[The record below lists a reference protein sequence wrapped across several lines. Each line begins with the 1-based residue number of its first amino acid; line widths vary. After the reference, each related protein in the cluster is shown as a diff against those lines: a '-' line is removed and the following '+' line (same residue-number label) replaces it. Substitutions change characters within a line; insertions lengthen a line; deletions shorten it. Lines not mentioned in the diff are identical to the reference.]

1 MIHTQTQIDN
11 LIELAIIQ
19 RVELRKLVESLP
31 ELRTHLSVEI
41 ERNLNEIE
49 PAMRE
54 ELQAY
59 LLTASQSEHAILGN
73 SLKQKIA
80 ELAVSLE
87 DTTAQKYSVLMNERA
102 ENDRLLIKAEAR
114 IAEAAIALPSAVKEI
129 VLDELSRFPRANQI
143 DQLRKEFAEPAS
155 LNPRG
160 KWQIGETYN
169 KLDLVSINGNSFI
182 ANETTTEKPTMN
194 STAWTL
200 NSSKGG
206 VGAGIT
212 SITEL
217 TGTPSNGETL
227 IGNGQDYVKS
237 TLTAGNGISITNG
250 AGSITVT
257 ATGGVNFQGSWNA
270 STNTPTLTSSVGTT
284 GFFYIVSVA
293 GSTNLNGVT
302 DWEIGDWA
310 IFGTST
316 WTKVDNTDKVSSVF
330 GRVGSVVGVSTDYSA
345 VGITNTALGASNPS
359 TVAATTISATS
370 TISATGAV
378 TGSNLSGTNTG
389 DQTNIT
395 GNAATATALQT
406 ARNINGV
413 SFNGTANIT
422 VTAAG
427 STLSDTV
434 TIAKG
439 GTGQITA
446 QAALNAL
453 LPSQV
458 GASGKNLQSDGTN
471 VSFVA
476 DAGGTVTSVSVS
488 TANGVSGT
496 VATSTTT
503 PAISLTLGAI
513 TPTSVAASGSVTG
526 SNLSGTNTGDQTIT
540 LTGDVTGSGTG
551 SFVTAIG
558 SGVIVNADVNASAA
572 IAYSKL
578 NLATSI
584 VNADISASAAIVDTK
599 LATISTASKVSNSAT
614 TAASANTASAI
625 VARDA
630 SGNFS
635 AGTISAALTGNVTG
649 NVSGSSGSTTG
660 NAATATALATGRT
673 IAITGDLAYTSP
685 SFDGTANVTAAGT
698 LATVATAGTTGGS
711 TAIPV
716 VTINAKGLTT
726 SITTA
731 AVIAPAGTLT
741 GNTLA
746 SGVTASSLTSLGTIA
761 NLAVTAGTISGTP
774 SASTDI
780 ANKLYVDTVAQGL
793 DAKASCIAAT
803 TANITLSGTQTI
815 DGISVIAADRVL
827 VKNQTLSQNNGIY
840 LCAAGAWTRTT
851 DADTWDE
858 LTSAFTFIET
868 GTVNADTGYVCTAN
882 AGGTLGTTALPWSQ
896 FSGAGS
902 YTASTGLTLTGTV
915 FSLTAPVTVALG
927 GTNATSAG
935 IAAFNNISGFT
946 AAGATGTTST
956 NLVFSTSPTLVTPAL
971 GTPSSATLTNAT
983 GLPLTT
989 GVTGTLP
996 VANGGTGVTTSTGTT
1011 NVVLSG
1017 SPTITTP
1024 VIAQIND
1031 ANGNE
1036 TLKLTSI
1043 ASAVNEV
1050 TIENA
1055 STGNAV
1061 HISATGGDASVGLHL
1076 VGKGASGYVNVQDS
1090 VDATKRIMFNAAGGT
1105 TNTRTMLSS
1114 TQTVDRTLSLPD
1126 ATDTLVGRA
1135 TTDTLTNKTLTSPTL
1150 TAPVLGTPASGT
1162 VTNLTGT
1169 ASININ
1175 GTVGATTPSTGAFT
1189 TLGATGTISRT
1200 DSTTTTTDWLVY
1212 QTGWG
1217 APSGNKN
1224 IIWKDGTSPLGRISV
1239 SYDGT
1244 NASMRFGSLYASGYQ
1259 TADSLVLT
1267 PAGAAITGTLSAT
1280 AGAAVH
1286 TFSSTGTEVIAIR
1299 KSGGY
1304 SAYLATVSSTDS
1316 GLQIK
1321 NVSGTVN
1328 MLVAEGGNVGIGTT
1342 SPTDSLQI
1350 YKSGAGVYNSIR
1362 FTNPNSTA
1370 DFYVGIG
1377 GSSTA
1382 NSSLRNN
1389 AYIYNAAA
1397 SALIFGT
1404 SDAERMRIDS
1414 SGNVG
1419 IGTASPAASSS
1430 STATVEAS
1438 GCLVVGGAINAH
1450 QTNRGVFQ
1458 FGSNTTSIRSYGAT
1472 SGSGIITFSQG
1483 GGSSADTERMR
1494 IDSSGNVGIGT
1505 TSPATLLHISAATA
1519 ASALKLTST
1528 TGTNSCYMAFSNT
1541 GGNAY
1546 VGRENSVGNN
1556 LGSVTLPYALALVT
1570 ENAYPIEFVT
1580 NNVTRAI
1587 IDISGNLLVGT
1598 TTASASPATGVQLCN
1613 TSGTLGGVFIGHDTG
1628 TATGNYY
1635 ATFNYASGLIGS
1647 ITQSG
1652 TSAVLYN
1659 TTSDYRRKSN
1669 VKDLT
1674 GSGTFID
1681 ALKPRTFDWDTGDKG
1696 VGFLAHEFAEVSP
1709 LSVSGEKDAV
1719 DADGKPV
1726 YQSMQASTSEV
1737 IANLVAELQSLRKR
1751 LAALEA
1757 K

>member
-160 KWQIGETYN
+160 KWQIGETYK

-182 ANETTTEKPTMN
+182 ANETTSEKPTMN

-227 IGNGQDYVKS
+227 IGNGQDYVKA

-302 DWEIGDWA
+302 DWEVGDWA

-345 VGITNTALGASNPS
+345 VGITNTAIGASNPS

-395 GNAATATALQT
+395 GNAGTATALQT
-406 ARNINGV
+406 ARAINGV
-413 SFNGTANIT
+413 NFDGTAAIT

-453 LPSQV
+453 LPSQS
-458 GASGKNLQSDGTN
+458 GAAGKNLQSDGTN

-540 LTGDVTGSGTG
+540 LTGDITGSGTG
-551 SFVTAIG
+551 SFATAIA
-558 SGVIVNADVNASAA
+558 SGVIVNADINASAA
-572 IAYSKL
+572 I
-578 NLATSI
+578 
-584 VNADISASAAIVDTK
+584 DDTK

-614 TAASANTASAI
+614 TATNANTASAI

-673 IAITGDLAYTSP
+673 IEITGDLAYTSP
-685 SFDGTANVTAAGT
+685 SFDGTGNVTAAGT
-698 LATVATAGTTGGS
+698 LASVASAGTTGGS
-711 TAIPV
+711 TAIPI

-731 AVIAPAGTLT
+731 AVIAPAGTLS

-793 DAKASCIAAT
+793 DAKASCVAAT
-803 TANITLSGTQTI
+803 TADITLSGTQTI
-815 DGISVIAADRVL
+815 DGISVIAGNRVL

-902 YTASTGLTLTGTV
+902 YTASTGLTLTGTA

-927 GTNATSAG
+927 GTNSTSAG

-956 NLVFSTSPTLVTPAL
+956 NLVFSTSPTLITPAL
-971 GTPSSATLTNAT
+971 GTPTAIVLTSAT

-1031 ANGNE
+1031 ASGNE
-1036 TLKLTSI
+1036 TLKLASI

-1055 STGNAV
+1055 ATGNAV

-1076 VGKGASGYVNVQDS
+1076 AGKGASGYVNVQDS
-1090 VDATKRIMFNAAGGT
+1090 TDATKRIMFNASGGT

-1135 TTDTLTNKTLTSPTL
+1135 TTDTLTNKTLTSPTITGGAL
-1150 TAPVLGTPASGT
+1150 NGTLGATTPST
-1162 VTNLTGT
+1162 VAATTGT
-1169 ASININ
+1169 FTGNIIGGTGGTGSALETITLNGGSASSGGSYIAFQRNSVGQVYVGLESAIAGN
-1175 GTVGATTPSTGAFT
+1175 TSNALALYGGSNDVKIWAGGGGNVATITSTGLNSTAIGATTPSTGAFT
-1189 TLGATGTISRT
+1189 TLSASSTSTLAAINASGVIILSSANGNPLRLTG
-1200 DSTTTTTDWLVY
+1200 TTTDANAMVVTN
-1212 QTGWG
+1212 TGG
-1217 APSGNKN
+1217 TGVFGMENSTGNNQIAGSTGYDLIVRGPSGIAFSANS
-1224 IIWKDGTSPLGRISV
+1224 GS
-1239 SYDGT
+1239 
-1244 NASMRFGSLYASGYQ
+1244 AMQMRLSSTGLA
-1259 TADSLVLT
+1259 V
-1267 PAGAAITGTLSAT
+1267 TGTLSAT
-1280 AGAAVH
+1280 GNILGSGTYVGMTDPTYGLVNANGIGAAFRAFGGVQIYGVDYRRWTGSATNH
-1286 TFSSTGTEVIAIR
+1286 SVAYVGQYDKGDGTFPIGFYYDAGKTTNTQATTRIASIDTTGLAVTGTLSATGDVTFGTTRLITDASRTTIMGALELNY
-1299 KSGGY
+1299 SGG
-1304 SAYLATVSSTDS
+1304 
-1316 GLQIK
+1316 
-1321 NVSGTVN
+1321 
-1328 MLVAEGGNVGIGTT
+1328 
-1342 SPTDSLQI
+1342 
-1350 YKSGAGVYNSIR
+1350 
-1362 FTNPNSTA
+1362 
-1370 DFYVGIG
+1370 
-1377 GSSTA
+1377 
-1382 NSSLRNN
+1382 
-1389 AYIYNAAA
+1389 
-1397 SALIFGT
+1397 
-1404 SDAERMRIDS
+1404 
-1414 SGNVG
+1414 
-1419 IGTASPAASSS
+1419 
-1430 STATVEAS
+1430 TATVQ
-1438 GCLVVGGAINAH
+1438 GYDRTGAAYKTLNL
-1450 QTNRGVFQ
+1450 
-1458 FGSNTTSIRSYGAT
+1458 
-1472 SGSGIITFSQG
+1472 SGSSVQMIVNG
-1483 GGSSADTERMR
+1483 G
-1494 IDSSGNVGIGT
+1494 
-1505 TSPATLLHISAATA
+1505 
-1519 ASALKLTST
+1519 
-1528 TGTNSCYMAFSNT
+1528 
-1541 GGNAY
+1541 
-1546 VGRENSVGNN
+1546 
-1556 LGSVTLPYALALVT
+1556 
-1570 ENAYPIEFVT
+1570 
-1580 NNVTRAI
+1580 
-1587 IDISGNLLVGT
+1587 
-1598 TTASASPATGVQLCN
+1598 
-1613 TSGTLGGVFIGHDTG
+1613 G
-1628 TATGNYY
+1628 TATFTTSGMYTAVGTAN
-1635 ATFNYASGLIGS
+1635 GLIGLGG
-1647 ITQSG
+1647 ITSSYPAIRYNSATEVGFVIADQSAYCA
-1652 TSAVLYN
+1652 TRATAFNVSSDRRIKTNIRNYN
-1659 TTSDYRRKSN
+1659 E
-1669 VKDLT
+1669 
-1674 GSGTFID
+1674 SGAMID
-1681 ALKPRTFDWDTGDKG
+1681 AIVPRIYDMDTSRKMHENGKTNQIGFIAQELYPVFEQAVTKGDDNEEITEEWGIDYSKL
-1696 VGFLAHEFAEVSP
+1696 V
-1709 LSVSGEKDAV
+1709 
-1719 DADGKPV
+1719 PV
-1726 YQSMQASTSEV
+1726 
-1737 IANLVAELQSLRKR
+1737 LVAELQSLRKR
-1751 LAALEA
+1751 LAALES